1 MNGKR
6 TAIVLGGSA
15 LAALCTAGPALASG
29 GGGSG
34 GVNNSIIIQP
44 NPVAPG
50 GNISVFD
57 GGNCDFPST
66 GTVTFQ
72 TNSVPGIPAITIGP
86 LKSMIGGTGQVPKN
100 IAPGSYQVT
109 LICTSSIGKK
119 QGPFYGT
126 LVVANGAS
134 NGVNP
139 SGGAKTG
146 DGASLTTPGGLAEG
160 AAMVA
165 TGGGVWFLLRRRV
178 ARSSS

>member
-15 LAALCTAGPALASG
+15 LAALCGAGPALASG
-29 GGGSG
+29 GGGG
-34 GVNNSIIIQP
+34 GVNSSIIIQP

-50 GNISVFD
+50 GTISVFD
-57 GGNCDFPST
+57 GGNCDYPST

-72 TNSVPGIPAITIGP
+72 TGSVPGIPAITIGP
-86 LKSMIGGTGQVPKN
+86 LKSMIGGVGQVPKN
-100 IAPGSYQVT
+100 VAPGSYQVSLT
-109 LICTSSIGKK
+109 CISTNGRK
-119 QGPFYGT
+119 QGPFNGT

-139 SGGAKTG
+139 NGGAQTG

-160 AAMVA
+160 IGLVAA
-165 TGGGVWFLLRRRV
+165 GGGLWFLLRRRA
-178 ARSSS
+178 ARSS